1 MATLAKTL
9 GRNAGRQPK
18 SRGPSTVGALA
29 IGVGTGLAVAL
40 GRKVAVQSVSAMAG
54 NWFDAIKLEHK
65 MALAV
70 FDKILETPDT
80 AKVKRGALLTTLS
93 HALAKHAFQEE
104 NVIYPALRD
113 AAQKETA
120 DHLNHDH
127 GYIKQYL
134 YDLELM
140 PKDSSEFRTKV
151 AEFRQL
157 VATHATE
164 EEEQIFPP
172 FVAAMSDAENKKL
185 TVLMNKEGFKLA

>member
-1 MATLAKTL
+1 MATQAKSL
-9 GRNAGRQPK
+9 GRNETGR
-18 SRGPSTVGALA
+18 SSGPSTVGALA
-29 IGVGTGLAVAL
+29 IGVGAGLAVAL

-70 FDKILETPDT
+70 FDKILATPDT
-80 AKVKRGALLTTLS
+80 AKIKRGALLTTLT

-113 AAQKETA
+113 AAQTTEA

-134 YDLELM
+134 YDLEIM
-140 PKDSSEFRTKV
+140 PKDSAEFLPKVREFR
-151 AEFRQL
+151 EL
-157 VATHATE
+157 VATHAAE

-172 FVAAMSDAENKKL
+172 LVAAMSDAENKKL